1 MALVG
6 EAHILVKAITTGV
19 QKDIDNAFSG
29 ADSVGEKAGRN
40 AASGFSRGF
49 GNNTDGQVI
58 FRKFYTAKEIKV
70 FKKARQDFLDL
81 AAKGYVVSVAVTAL
95 TGAIGSLVG
104 GLGVLALTVTAAA
117 GPALLGLVGTLG
129 AVAVAA
135 AVLVTVF
142 KGVGDA
148 LKAQGDAADGAAERE
163 KAYARATRDLED
175 AKYNYAETEKE
186 VAKRVKA
193 AADAI
198 TDAADAEVDAKIAV
212 ENAERAYQDSVEA
225 TKEALEDVTKARED
239 AKEAIQQLRFEL
251 EGGVISEKKAR
262 LEFEKAR
269 DSLQRV
275 QDLPPNSRA
284 RREAELAFAEAD
296 LNLRRAIDKNGDLRK
311 KTAQANKEG
320 INGNKGVINAEKAL
334 IKARQSQNDAEIAAF
349 KATKDLTKATQ
360 ELNAAKEY
368 AKKNGEL
375 EKKNMRDME
384 LAQRAVTDAT
394 QAQADALKSNGV
406 DAYAEAMAKLSPEAQ
421 KFVEAMKP
429 IKEELKELRLLM
441 QDAFF
446 KNFTDAITG
455 LANTYIP
462 LLTPSLVALAEELGK
477 VAGYFKTVFTTPE
490 KQAEIKKIF
499 DDMVIVVGNLGT
511 AFVDFAAG
519 LTTLAAEFSPYMVEF
534 SAFIKKKA
542 EAFKNSIEEKK
553 ASGELKDTLEKLT
566 NVVRDLG
573 TIFGNTFS
581 TLGNLLSAATGPG
594 SGGQLLLDYLIDV
607 TAKWEKL
614 TAGGDENSG
623 LKTFILDLAT
633 NFTKLADVVGLLV
646 IEILKIAASEGFGQ
660 FLDKLKEAIPIIG
673 DVAGKITEAL
683 PAFGDFVISLAKFI
697 ALVVDAAPI
706 QLFFN
711 ILSTALDALVF
722 VLNNPVGKAFLALTG
737 LLLAA
742 SVGFNKLAAGVTFY
756 KNSIMGSIANIKDMK
771 QSISDALIVV
781 KAKAGAMLTAAK
793 NSKIYAAGQKILNA
807 VLNASPIMKIVTI
820 ALLLIGAL
828 VALYKNNE
836 KFREIVDKVWNAIKE
851 VIETVVDAVMGYFD
865 KIIEIGK
872 AIWDPIL
879 DGLKFIWDAV
889 EAYFKLIFGFWKA
902 IVEIFIGIGLI
913 IWDWLSEKIIEIWD
927 KVTGYWN
934 NTIMPFVTAIVK
946 KVVDAGAAVWNWIS
960 DKLTEMWGKV
970 TAYWD
975 KTVMPFV
982 SGIVKN
988 VKDKAGAV
996 WDFIS
1001 DAISTAWGKVT
1012 GFFDTKIY
1020 PFIKGIKKA
1029 VTEAASGVW
1038 DGLKSGLSGV
1048 VNFIIDRLNNVIDG
1062 INWAIRQANKVK
1074 IGKDID
1080 QLDRIPPV
1088 KLAMGGIVRPTPGG
1102 TLAMIGEAGRPERVE
1117 PLDPDGLSKRD
1128 KAMIQF
1134 LSGNAGGG
1142 GINITVNPSPGM
1154 DERELAALVSRQL
1167 AFQLRKGAA

>member
-19 QKDIDNAFSG
+19 QKDIDKAFSG
-29 ADSVGEKAGRN
+29 ADSAGEKAGRN

-49 GNNTDGQVI
+49 GNSTDGQVI

-104 GLGVLALTVTAAA
+104 GLGTLALVAAAAA

-135 AVLVTVF
+135 GVLVTVF

-186 VAKRVKA
+186 VAKRVKD

-198 TDAADAEVDAKIAV
+198 TDAADAEVDARRAV
-212 ENAERAYQDSVEA
+212 ESAERGYQDSVAA
-225 TKEALEDVTKARED
+225 TSEALEDVTKARED

-269 DSLQRV
+269 ESLQRV

-296 LNLRRAIDKNGDLRK
+296 LNLRRAIDKTGDLRK
-311 KTAQANKEG
+311 KTNQANKEG
-320 INGNKGVINAEKAL
+320 IDGNKNVLNAEKNL
-334 IKARQSQNDAEIAAF
+334 IKARQAQSDAEVAAF

-360 ELNAAKEY
+360 ELNAAKEF

-406 DAYAEAMAKLSPEAQ
+406 DAYAEAMSKLSPEAQ

-429 IKEELKELRLLM
+429 IKEELSALKLLM

-462 LLTPSLVALAEELGK
+462 LLTPSLVALAGELGN
-477 VAGYFKTVFTTPE
+477 VATKFKDAFVTPE
-490 KQAEIKKIF
+490 KQAEVKLIF
-499 DDMVIVVGNLGT
+499 DDFVIIVGNLGT
-511 AFVDFAAG
+511 AFVDLASG
-519 LTTLAAEFSPYMVEF
+519 LTTLAAAFSPYMVEF
-534 SAFIKKKA
+534 SAFIAKKA
-542 EAFKNSIEEKK
+542 KAFKDSIEEKK
-553 ASGELKDTLEKLT
+553 ASGELKETLDKLVG
-566 NVVRDLG
+566 VVKDLG
-573 TIFGNTFS
+573 EAFGNTFS
-581 TLGNLLSAATGPG
+581 TLGNLISAAVGPG
-594 SGGQLLLDYLIDV
+594 SGGQLLLDWLKET
-607 TAKWEKL
+607 TADWEKF
-614 TAGGDENSG
+614 TAGGSENSG
-623 LKTFILDLAT
+623 LKQFILDLST
-633 NFTKLADVVGLLV
+633 NFIKLADILGLLL
-646 IEILKIAASEGFGQ
+646 IEILKIAASEGFGK
-660 FLDKLKEAIPIIG
+660 FLDKLKEAVPIIG
-673 DVAGKITEAL
+673 DIAEEITNAL
-683 PAFGDFVISLAKFI
+683 PAFGNFIVSLAKFLKLI
-697 ALVVDAAPI
+697 VDAAPI
-706 QLFFN
+706 LLFFN
-711 ILSTALDALVF
+711 ILKTALDALVF
-722 VLNNPVGKAFLALTG
+722 VLNNPIGKAFLALTG

-771 QSISDALIVV
+771 KSITDALTVV
-781 KAKAGAMLTAAK
+781 RAKAGAMLTAAK
-793 NSKIYAAGQKILNA
+793 NSKVFAAAQKVVNA

-836 KFREIVDKVWNAIKE
+836 AFREIVDKVWNAIKE
-851 VIETVVDAVMGYFD
+851 TIGKVVDIVMGYFD

-879 DGLKFIWDAV
+879 DALKFVWGLV
-889 EAYFKLIFGFWKA
+889 EGYFKLVFGFWKA
-902 IVEIFIGIGLI
+902 IVETIIGIGLI
-913 IWDWLSEKIIEIWD
+913 VWDFLSDKIIEIWA
-927 KVTGYWN
+927 KVTGYWDK
-934 NTIMPFVTAIVK
+934 TVLPFITGIVK
-946 KVVDAGAAVWNWIS
+946 KVAEFGAKIWDWIS
-960 DKLTEMWGKV
+960 DKLSEIWGKV
-970 TAYWD
+970 TGYWD
-975 KTVMPFV
+975 KTIYPFV
-982 SGIVKN
+982 SGIVKA
-988 VKDKAGAV
+988 VKDKAGAI
-996 WDFIS
+996 WDFMS
-1001 DAISTAWGKVT
+1001 DAISGAWGKVT
-1012 GFFDTKIY
+1012 GYFDKTVY

-1029 VTEAASGVW
+1029 VTDAASGIW

-1080 QLDRIPPV
+1080 QFDRIPPV

-1128 KAMIQF
+1128 KAMIQ
-1134 LSGNAGGG
+1134 LLAGGVGG
-1142 GINITVNPSPGM
+1142 GINITVNPSADM
-1154 DERELAALVSRQL
+1154 DERELANLVSRQL

>member
-29 ADSVGEKAGRN
+29 ADSAGEKAGRN

-49 GNNTDGQVI
+49 GNNTDGAVI
-58 FRKFYTAKEIKV
+58 FRKFYTAKEVNRI
-70 FKKARQDFLDL
+70 KKARQDFLDL
-81 AAKGYVVSVAVTAL
+81 AAKGYVLSVAVTAV

-104 GLGVLALTVTAAA
+104 GLGTLALVAAAAA

-148 LKAQGDAADGAAERE
+148 LKAQGDVAEGAAERE
-163 KAYARATRDLED
+163 KAYARATRDLAD

-186 VAKRVKA
+186 VAKRVKD

-198 TDAADAEVDAKIAV
+198 TNAADAEVDAKRAV
-212 ENAERAYQDSVEA
+212 ESAERAYQDSVGA
-225 TKEALEDVTKARED
+225 TAEALEDVTKARED

-269 DSLQRV
+269 ESLQRV

-296 LNLRRAIDKNGDLRK
+296 LNLRRAIDKTGDLRK
-311 KTAQANKEG
+311 KTNQANKEG
-320 INGNKGVINAEKAL
+320 IDGNKNVLAAEKNL
-334 IKARQSQNDAEIAAF
+334 IKARQSQNDAEVAAF
-349 KATKDLTKATQ
+349 KATKDLTKATN
-360 ELNAAKEY
+360 ELNAAKEF

-394 QAQADALKSNGV
+394 QAQTDALKSNGV

-429 IKEELKELRLLM
+429 IKEELAALKLLM

-477 VAGYFKTVFTTPE
+477 VAGYFKDVFTTPE
-490 KQAEIKKIF
+490 KQAEVKKIF
-499 DDMVIVVGNLGT
+499 DDMAIVVGNLGT

-534 SAFIKKKA
+534 SEFIKKKA

-553 ASGELKDTLEKLT
+553 ASGELKETLEKLT
-566 NVVRDLG
+566 DVVRDLG

-594 SGGQLLLDYLIDV
+594 SGGQKLLDYLIDV

-614 TAGGDENSG
+614 TAGGSENSG
-623 LKTFILDLAT
+623 LKTFILNLAT
-633 NFTKLADVVGLLV
+633 NFTKLADVAGLLV
-646 IEILKIAASEGFGQ
+646 IEILKIAASEGFGK

-673 DVAGKITEAL
+673 DIAENITKAL
-683 PAFGDFVISLAKFI
+683 PAFGDFIISLANFLK
-697 ALVVDAAPI
+697 LVVDAAPI

-711 ILSTALDALVF
+711 ILKTALDTLVF
-722 VLNNPVGKAFLALTG
+722 VLNNPIGKAFLAFTG

-742 SVGFNKLAAGVTFY
+742 SVGVNKLGQGFNFY
-756 KNSIMGSIANIKDMK
+756 KDQVLGAKLRVMEMTDSLKKNLA
-771 QSISDALIVV
+771 IVQ
-781 KAKAGAMLTAAK
+781 AKAGAMLTAAK
-793 NSKIYAAGQKILNA
+793 NTKAYAAVQKVLNA
-807 VLNASPIMKIVTI
+807 VLNASPLMKIVTI
-820 ALLLIGAL
+820 ALLLVGAL

-836 KFREIVDKVWNAIKE
+836 AFREIVDKVWNGIKD
-851 VIETVVDAVMGYFD
+851 VIGTVVDVVMGYFD
-865 KIIEIGK
+865 KVMEIGK

-889 EAYFKLIFGFWKA
+889 TAYFDLIFGFWKA
-902 IVEIFIGIGLI
+902 IVETIIGIGLI
-913 IWDWLSEKIIEIWD
+913 IWDFLSDKIIEIWG
-927 KVTGYWN
+927 KVTGYWDK
-934 NTIMPFVTAIVK
+934 TVLPFITAIVT
-946 KVVDAGAAVWNWIS
+946 KVADAGKAVWNWIS
-960 DKLTEMWGKV
+960 DRLTAIWKTV
-970 TAYWD
+970 TDYWD
-975 KTVMPFV
+975 KTVYPFV

-988 VKDKAGAV
+988 VKDKAGAI
-996 WDFIS
+996 WDFVS

-1012 GFFDTKIY
+1012 SYFDKTIY
-1020 PFIKGIKKA
+1020 PFIKGIKTA
-1029 VTEAASGVW
+1029 VTDAASGIW
-1038 DGLKSGLSGV
+1038 DGLKSGLSTV
-1048 VNFIIDRLNNVIDG
+1048 VNFIIDRLNDVIG
-1062 INWAIRQANKVK
+1062 GLNWAIRQANKVK
-1074 IGKDID
+1074 IGKDIKE
-1080 QLDRIPPV
+1080 LSLIPAV
-1088 KLAMGGIVRPTPGG
+1088 NLAMGGVVRPTPGG
-1102 TLAMIGEAGRPERVE
+1102 TLARIGEAGRPERVE

-1134 LSGNAGGG
+1134 LSGGAGG
-1142 GINITVNPSPGM
+1142 GINITVNPSADM
-1154 DERELAALVSRQL
+1154 DERELANLVSRQL

>member
-6 EAHILVKAITTGV
+6 EAHILVRAITSGV
-19 QKDIDNAFSG
+19 QGDIDRAFSG
-29 ADSVGEKAGRN
+29 ADSAGDKAGKR
-40 AASGFSRGF
+40 AGQSFARGF
-49 GNNTDGQVI
+49 GNNTDGAVI
-58 FRKFYTAKEIKV
+58 FKKFYTAKEVKA

-81 AAKGYVVSVAVTAL
+81 ASKGYVVSVAVTAL

-148 LKAQGDAADGAAERE
+148 LQAQGDVAAGAAERE
-163 KAYARATRDLED
+163 KALARATRDLED
-175 AKYNYAETEKE
+175 AKYNYNETVKQTEK
-186 VAKRVKA
+186 ATKDA
-193 AADAI
+193 SDAI
-198 TDAADAEVDAKIAV
+198 VAAADAEVDARRGV
-212 ENAERAYQDSVEA
+212 ESAERAYQDSVEA
-225 TKEALEDVTKARED
+225 TTEALEEVTQARED

-269 DSLQRV
+269 ESLQRV

-320 INGNKGVINAEKAL
+320 VDGNKNVLAAEKNL
-334 IKARQSQNDAEIAAF
+334 IKARQAQNDAEVSAF
-349 KATKDLTKATQ
+349 KATKDLTKATN
-360 ELNAAKEY
+360 ELNAARVF
-368 AKKNGEL
+368 AQKNGEL
-375 EKKNMRDME
+375 EKKNLRDLE
-384 LAQRAVTDAT
+384 LAKRAVTDAEL
-394 QAQADALKSNGV
+394 AQAEAMKSGGIS
-406 DAYAEAMAKLSPEAQ
+406 AYQEAMAKLSPEAQ

-429 IKEELKELRLLM
+429 IKEELAALKLLM

-462 LLTPSLVALAEELGK
+462 LLTPSLVALSTELGK
-477 VAGYFKTVFTTPE
+477 VALYFKDVFTTPE
-490 KQAEIKKIF
+490 KQEEVKKIF
-499 DDMVIVVGNLGT
+499 DDMAIVVGNLGT
-511 AFVDFAAG
+511 AFVDFSAA
-519 LTTLAAEFSPYMVEF
+519 LVTLAAEFSPYMVEF

-553 ASGELKDTLEKLT
+553 ESGELKDTLEKLT

-607 TAKWEKL
+607 TEKWETL
-614 TAGGDENSG
+614 TAGGSENSG
-623 LKTFILDLAT
+623 LKTFLLDLAT
-633 NFTKLADVVGLLV
+633 NFTKLADVAGLLV

-673 DVAGKITEAL
+673 DIAEKITEAL
-683 PAFGDFVISLAKFI
+683 PSFGDFIISLAKFLK
-697 ALVVDAAPI
+697 LVVDAAPI

-711 ILSTALDALVF
+711 ILKGALDTLVF
-722 VLNNPVGKAFLALTG
+722 VLNNPIGKAFLFFGG

-742 SVGFNKLAAGVTFY
+742 SASFNQVGKAVDLYTGN
-756 KNSIMGSIANIKDMK
+756 IMGSKVRLQEMK
-771 QSISDALIVV
+771 ESLLGNLAVLKRKGGV
-781 KAKAGAMLTAAK
+781 MLDAAK
-793 NSKIYAAGQKILNA
+793 NSKIYEVAQRAVNA

-836 KFREIVDKVWNAIKE
+836 AFREIVDKVWNAIKE
-851 VIETVVDAVMGYFD
+851 VIGTVVDAVMGFFN

-872 AIWDPIL
+872 VLWDPIL
-879 DGLKFIWDAV
+879 DALKAVWDSV
-889 EAYFKLIFGFWKA
+889 TQQWDRIFGFFKA
-902 IVEIFIGIGLI
+902 IVEIFIGLGLI
-913 IWDWLSEKIIEIWD
+913 IWNFLYDKVVELWD
-927 KVTGYWN
+927 KVTGWWDATVY
-934 NTIMPFVTAIVK
+934 PFIKEIVT
-946 KVVDAGAAVWNWIS
+946 KVADAGKAIWNWIS
-960 DKLTEMWGKV
+960 DKVEEIWAKV
-970 TAYWD
+970 TGYWD
-975 KTVMPFV
+975 KTVYPFI
-982 SGIVKN
+982 SGIAKEVTKRASAIWN
-988 VKDKAGAV
+988 VV
-996 WDFIS
+996 S
-1001 DAISTAWGKVT
+1001 DALTTVWNKVK
-1012 GFFDTKIY
+1012 GFWSETIY
-1020 PFIKGIKKA
+1020 PFISAIKDKITQFSKGL
-1029 VTEAASGVW
+1029 W
-1038 DGLKSGLSGV
+1038 DGLKSGLESV
-1048 VNFIIDRLNNVIDG
+1048 VNFIIRG
-1062 INWAIRQANKVK
+1062 INLVIKGVNLLIKAANAVK
-1074 IGKDID
+1074 IGEDIKEIKDI
-1080 QLDRIPPV
+1080 LPV
-1088 KLAMGGIVRPTPGG
+1088 NFAKGGIVPATPGG
-1102 TLAMIGEAGRPERVE
+1102 MLARIGEAGRPERVE

-1134 LSGNAGGG
+1134 LGGGGGG

-1154 DERELAALVSRQL
+1154 DERELANLVSRQL

>member
-19 QKDIDNAFSG
+19 QKDIDKAFSG
-29 ADSVGEKAGRN
+29 ADSAGEKAGRN
-40 AASGFSRGF
+40 AASGFSKGF
-49 GNNTDGQVI
+49 GNSTDGQVI
-58 FRKFYTAKEIKV
+58 FRKFYTAREIKV
-70 FKKARQDFLDL
+70 FKKAREDFLSL
-81 AAKGYVVSVAVTAL
+81 ARKGYVVSVAVTAL
-95 TGAIGSLVG
+95 TGVIGSLVG
-104 GLGVLALTVTAAA
+104 GLGVLALTVAAAA

-148 LKAQGDAADGAAERE
+148 LKAQGDVAEGAAERA
-163 KAYARATRDLED
+163 KALARAKRDLED
-175 AKYNYAETEKE
+175 ANYNYAETEKE
-186 VAKRVKA
+186 VAKRVKE

-198 TDAADAEVDAKIAV
+198 TDAADAEVDAKRAV
-212 ENAERAYQDSVEA
+212 ESSERAYQDSVEA
-225 TKEALEDVTKARED
+225 TTEALEDVTKARED

-269 DSLQRV
+269 ESLQRV

-296 LNLRRAIDKNGDLRK
+296 LNLRRAIDKTGDLRK
-311 KTAQANKEG
+311 KTNQANKEG
-320 INGNKGVINAEKAL
+320 IDGNKNVLNAEKNL
-334 IKARQSQNDAEIAAF
+334 IKARQSQSDAEVAAY
-349 KATKDLTKATQ
+349 KSTKDLTRATL

-384 LAQRAVTDAT
+384 LARRAVADATDAIT
-394 QAQADALKSNGV
+394 AAENSGGV
-406 DAYAEAMAKLSPEAQ
+406 SAYAEAMAKLSPEAQ

-429 IKEELKELRLLM
+429 IKEELAALKLLM

-462 LLTPSLVALAEELGK
+462 LLTPSLVTLAEKLGE

-490 KQAEIKKIF
+490 KQAEVKLIF
-499 DDMVIVVGNLGT
+499 DDMAIVVGNLGT
-511 AFVDFAAG
+511 AFVDFAAA
-519 LTTLAAEFSPYMVEF
+519 LVTLSAEFSPYMVEF
-534 SAFIKKKA
+534 SEFIKKKA
-542 EAFKNSIEEKK
+542 AAFKNSIEEKK
-553 ASGELKDTLEKLT
+553 ASGELKETLEKLT
-566 NVVRDLG
+566 DVVRDLG

-614 TAGGDENSG
+614 TAGGDQNSG
-623 LKTFILDLAT
+623 LKTFLLDLAT
-633 NFTKLADVVGLLV
+633 NFTKLADVAGLLV
-646 IEILKIAASEGFGQ
+646 IEILKIAASEGFGK

-673 DVAGKITEAL
+673 DIAENITKAL
-683 PAFGDFVISLAKFI
+683 PAFGDFIISLAEFLK
-697 ALVVDAAPI
+697 LVVDAAPI
-706 QLFFN
+706 ELFFN
-711 ILSTALDALVF
+711 ILKGALDALVF
-722 VLNNPVGKAFLALTG
+722 VLNNPIGKAFLAFGG

-742 SVGFNKLAAGVTFY
+742 SAGFNLLAIGVGKY
-756 KNSIMGSIANIKDMK
+756 KASIMGSISNIKDMK
-771 QSISDALIVV
+771 QSISDAYTVV
-781 KAKAGAMLTAAK
+781 KAKTTALFKSAAATKIFAGA
-793 NSKIYAAGQKILNA
+793 QKVLNA
-807 VLNASPIMKIVTI
+807 VLNANPILKIV
-820 ALLLIGAL
+820 AVAFLLVGAL

-836 KFREIVDKVWNAIKE
+836 AFREIVDKVWGAIKE
-851 VIETVVDAVMGYFD
+851 TIGKVVDAVMGYFD
-865 KIIEIGK
+865 KVIEIGK
-872 AIWDPIL
+872 AIWEPIL
-879 DGLKFIWDAV
+879 AGLKFIWDAV
-889 EAYFKLIFGFWKA
+889 TAYFELIFGFWKA

-934 NTIMPFVTAIVK
+934 NTVLPFITAIVG
-946 KVVDAGAAVWNWIS
+946 KVAEFGAKIWDWIS
-960 DKLTEMWGKV
+960 DKIIAIWAKV
-970 TAYWD
+970 TGYWD
-975 KTVMPFV
+975 KTIYPFV
-982 SGIVKN
+982 SGIVKG
-988 VKDKAGAV
+988 VKDKAGAI
-996 WDFIS
+996 WDFVS

-1012 GFFDTKIY
+1012 GFFDKTIY
-1020 PFIKGIKKA
+1020 PFIRGIKKA
-1029 VTEAASGVW
+1029 VTDAASNVW

-1048 VNFIIDRLNNVIDG
+1048 INFIIDNLNKVIG
-1062 INWAIRQANKVK
+1062 AINWAIKQANKVK
-1074 IGKDID
+1074 IGKDIKE
-1080 QLDRIPPV
+1080 LELIKAV
-1088 KLAMGGIVRPTPGG
+1088 NLAEGGVVMPSIGG
-1102 TLAMIGEAGRPERVE
+1102 TLARIGEAGRPERVE

-1128 KAMIQF
+1128 KAMIQ
-1134 LSGNAGGG
+1134 LLAGNAGG
-1142 GINITVNPSPGM
+1142 GINITVNPSADM
-1154 DERELAALVSRQL
+1154 DERELANLVSRQL